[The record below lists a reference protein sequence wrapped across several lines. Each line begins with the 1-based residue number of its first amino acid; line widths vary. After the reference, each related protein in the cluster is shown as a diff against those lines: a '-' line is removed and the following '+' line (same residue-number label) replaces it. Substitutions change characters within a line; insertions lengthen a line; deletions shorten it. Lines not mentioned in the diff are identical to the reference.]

1 VTLSRKGAKSR
12 TQGRKLR
19 STGTKAGARVGRI
32 LEPRAELEKKLAEA
46 LERQVAT
53 SEVLRVISSS
63 PSQLQ
68 PVFDTILANATRI
81 CGAMFGMLNLYDG
94 HSFRTVAF
102 HNAPPRYVEARSA
115 PFRPHP
121 ESGVGYVER
130 TKQIAHIEDIRA
142 RRPYLEGD
150 PAVVALADLADA
162 RTLLIVPMLKQN
174 ELIGTIGIYRREV
187 RPFTDKQIE
196 LVSNFAAQAV
206 IAIENTRLLNE
217 LRE

>member
-130 TKQIAHIEDIRA
+130 TNKLLTLRIFAPGGLISKATQRLSPLPIS
-142 RRPYLEGD
+142 PM
-150 PAVVALADLADA
+150 PA
-162 RTLLIVPMLKQN
+162 PSSSSQC
-174 ELIGTIGIYRREV
+174 
-187 RPFTDKQIE
+187 
-196 LVSNFAAQAV
+196 
-206 IAIENTRLLNE
+206 
-217 LRE
+217 